1 MSMQVLIVDDDPALL
16 HALPETV
23 RTRMR
28 DVLVETTD
36 TARDALKRI
45 AEKDYDAIIT
55 DLKMPGM
62 DGLALLNE
70 IRSLRPYTPTL
81 LITGHGEHDLAV
93 QALRGGAYDFIQK
106 PIDRDYFLA
115 SLSRAVQVYQ
125 LRRQVEEQ
133 RLALASHAEDLEH
146 QVQTRTRELLE
157 ANAAKDAALS
167 RAQGE
172 ILQRTQAEEALQRLN
187 EQLEQRVTE
196 RTRELTKLN
205 AELVREIA
213 ERKQAEGE
221 LHKNREE
228 LRALAARLMTVQEEE
243 RRRISCELHDDLNQ
257 KLAVSVMNAEAAE
270 RRWSPQEDVNRERL
284 RAIRNEIAELS
295 DDVRKLAYRLH
306 PSILDHLGLA
316 IALQSHVEE
325 FGKREEIEALFTQR
339 NLPEAMPQPV
349 ATCLYRVAQEAL
361 RNVAK
366 HAKASRVVVR
376 LAQCDHSLHMSIF
389 DSGVGF
395 TPPKGKEL
403 QGLGFV
409 SMQERVRLVGGRM
422 SIRSRPNRGTCLFI
436 RVPLTGDVI

>member
-1 MSMQVLIVDDDPALL
+1 V
-16 HALPETV
+16 
-23 RTRMR
+23 
-28 DVLVETTD
+28 
-36 TARDALKRI
+36 
-45 AEKDYDAIIT
+45 
-55 DLKMPGM
+55 
-62 DGLALLNE
+62 
-70 IRSLRPYTPTL
+70 
-81 LITGHGEHDLAV
+81 
-93 QALRGGAYDFIQK
+93 
-106 PIDRDYFLA
+106 
-115 SLSRAVQVYQ
+115 
-125 LRRQVEEQ
+125 
-133 RLALASHAEDLEH
+133 
-146 QVQTRTRELLE
+146 
-157 ANAAKDAALS
+157 
-167 RAQGE
+167 
-172 ILQRTQAEEALQRLN
+172 
-187 EQLEQRVTE
+187 
-196 RTRELTKLN
+196 
-205 AELVREIA
+205 
-213 ERKQAEGE
+213 E

-422 SIRSRPNRGTCLFI
+422 SIRSRPDRGTYLFI
-436 RVPLTGDVI
+436 RVPLTGDVL

>member
-28 DVLVETTD
+28 DVVVETTD
-36 TARDALKRI
+36 TAQEALKRI
-45 AEKDYDAIIT
+45 ADKDYDAIIT

-70 IRSLRPYTPTL
+70 IRSLRPFTPTL
-81 LITGHGEHDLAV
+81 LITGHGEHALAV

-115 SLSRAVQVYQ
+115 SLSRAIQVYQ
-125 LRRQVEEQ
+125 LRRQVEAQ
-133 RLALASHAEDLEH
+133 RLALARHAEELEL
-146 QVQTRTRELLE
+146 QVAARTRELVE
-157 ANAAKDAALS
+157 ANAAKDAALFRS
-167 RAQGE
+167 QEE
-172 ILQRTQAEEALQRLN
+172 IAQRTQAEEALQRLN
-187 EQLEQRVTE
+187 EQLEQRVVE

-213 ERKQAEGE
+213 ERNQAEAE

-270 RRWSPQEDVNRERL
+270 RRWSPHEEVNRERL

-325 FGKREEIEALFTQR
+325 FGKREEVETVFTQR
-339 NLPEAMPQPV
+339 NLPETVPQPV
-349 ATCLYRVAQEAL
+349 ATCLYRVAQEGL

-395 TPPKGKEL
+395 TLPKGKEL
-403 QGLGFV
+403 RGLGFV
-409 SMQERVRLVGGRM
+409 SMQERVRLIGGRM

-436 RVPLTGDVI
+436 RVPLDGDAL

>member
-133 RLALASHAEDLEH
+133 RRALARHAEDLEH

-422 SIRSRPNRGTCLFI
+422 SIRSRPDRGTYLFI
-436 RVPLTGDVI
+436 RVPLTGDVL

>member
-1 MSMQVLIVDDDPALL
+1 MSLQVLIVDDDPALL

-115 SLSRAVQVYQ
+115 SLSRAIQVYQ

-133 RLALASHAEDLEH
+133 RLALARHAEELEQ
-146 QVQTRTRELLE
+146 QVQGRTRELLE

-172 ILQRTQAEEALQRLN
+172 IVQRTQAEEALQRLN
-187 EQLEQRVTE
+187 EQLEQRVIE

-205 AELVREIA
+205 AELFREIA

-257 KLAVSVMNAEAAE
+257 KLAVSVMNAEAAD

-325 FGKREEIEALFTQR
+325 FGKREEIETVFTQR

-395 TPPKGKEL
+395 TPPNGKEL

-409 SMQERVRLVGGRM
+409 SMQERVRLLGGRM
-422 SIRSRPNRGTCLFI
+422 SIRSRPNRGTYLFI
-436 RVPLTGDVI
+436 RVPLTEDVL

>member
-23 RTRMR
+23 RTRMH

-36 TARDALKRI
+36 TARDALRRI
-45 AEKDYDAIIT
+45 AQTDYDAIIT

-70 IRSLRPYTPTL
+70 IRSLRPLTPTL

-133 RLALASHAEDLEH
+133 RLALARHAEDLEL
-146 QVQTRTRELLE
+146 QVDMRTRELLA

-167 RAQGE
+167 RAQEE
-172 ILQRTQAEEALQRLN
+172 IAQRAQAEEALQKLN
-187 EQLEQRVTE
+187 EQLEQRVVE
-196 RTRELTKLN
+196 RTKELTKLN
-205 AELVREIA
+205 AALVREIA

-325 FGKREEIEALFTQR
+325 FGKREEIEAIFIQR
-339 NLPEAMPQPV
+339 DLPETLPQPV
-349 ATCLYRVAQEAL
+349 STCLYRVAQEAL

-376 LAQCDHSLHMSIF
+376 LGQREGAVQMSIF

-395 TPPKGKEL
+395 IPPKGKEL
-403 QGLGFV
+403 QGLGVV

-422 SIRSRPNRGTCLFI
+422 SIRSRPNRGTYLFI
-436 RVPLTGDVI
+436 RVPLGHDGL

>member
-16 HALPETV
+16 HALPEAV

-45 AEKDYDAIIT
+45 AETDYDAIIT

-133 RLALASHAEDLEH
+133 RRTLARHAEDLEH
-146 QVQTRTRELLE
+146 EVQMRTRELLE

-172 ILQRTQAEEALQRLN
+172 ILQRTQAEEALHRLN
-187 EQLEQRVTE
+187 EQLEQRVIE

-213 ERKQAEGE
+213 ERKQAEVE

-270 RRWSPQEDVNRERL
+270 RRWSPQDEVNRERL

-325 FGKREEIEALFTQR
+325 FGKREEIEAIFTQR
-339 NLPEAMPQPV
+339 NLPETMPQPV

-389 DSGVGF
+389 DAGVGF

-422 SIRSRPNRGTCLFI
+422 SIRSRPNQGTYLFI
-436 RVPLTGDVI
+436 RVPLTGDAL

>member
-23 RTRMR
+23 RTRMHGI
-28 DVLVETTD
+28 VVETTD

-45 AEKDYDAIIT
+45 AETDYDAIIT

-70 IRSLRPYTPTL
+70 IRSLRPLTPTL

-133 RLALASHAEDLEH
+133 RRALARHAEDLELE
-146 QVQTRTRELLE
+146 VDTRTRELLV

-167 RAQGE
+167 RAQEE
-172 ILQRTQAEEALQRLN
+172 IAQRAQAEEALQKLN
-187 EQLEQRVTE
+187 EQLEQRVIE

-213 ERKQAEGE
+213 ERQQAEGE
-221 LHKNREE
+221 VHRNREE

-325 FGKREEIEALFTQR
+325 FGKREEIEAIFTQR
-339 NLPEAMPQPV
+339 NLPEIIPQPV
-349 ATCLYRVAQEAL
+349 STCLYRVAQEAL

-376 LAQCDHSLHMSIF
+376 LAQGDGAVQMSIF
-389 DSGVGF
+389 DAGVGF
-395 TPPKGKEL
+395 IPPKGKEL
-403 QGLGFV
+403 QGLGVV

-422 SIRSRPNRGTCLFI
+422 SIRSRPNRGTYLFI
-436 RVPLTGDVI
+436 RVPLSHDGL

>member
-133 RLALASHAEDLEH
+133 RRALARHAEDLEH

-228 LRALAARLMTVQEEE
+228 LRALAARLMTVQEDE

-422 SIRSRPNRGTCLFI
+422 SIRSRPDRGTYLFI
-436 RVPLTGDVI
+436 RVPLTGDVL

>member
-23 RTRMR
+23 RTRMHGI
-28 DVLVETTD
+28 VVETTD

-45 AEKDYDAIIT
+45 AETDYDAIIT

-70 IRSLRPYTPTL
+70 IRSLRPLTPTL

-133 RLALASHAEDLEH
+133 RRALARHAEDLELE
-146 QVQTRTRELLE
+146 VETRTRELLV

-167 RAQGE
+167 RAQEE
-172 ILQRTQAEEALQRLN
+172 IAQRAQAEEALQKLN
-187 EQLEQRVTE
+187 EQLEQRVIE

-213 ERKQAEGE
+213 ERQQAEGE
-221 LHKNREE
+221 VHRNREE

-325 FGKREEIEALFTQR
+325 FGKREEIEAIFTQR
-339 NLPEAMPQPV
+339 NLPEIIPQPV
-349 ATCLYRVAQEAL
+349 STCLYRVAQEAL

-376 LAQCDHSLHMSIF
+376 LAQGDGAVQMSIF
-389 DSGVGF
+389 DAGVGF
-395 TPPKGKEL
+395 IPPKGKEL
-403 QGLGFV
+403 QGLGVV

-422 SIRSRPNRGTCLFI
+422 SIRSRPNRGTYLFI
-436 RVPLTGDVI
+436 RVPLSHDGL

>member
-23 RTRMR
+23 RTRMH

-36 TARDALKRI
+36 TARDALRRI
-45 AEKDYDAIIT
+45 AQTDYDAIIT

-70 IRSLRPYTPTL
+70 IRSLRPLTPTL

-133 RLALASHAEDLEH
+133 RLALARHAEDLEL
-146 QVQTRTRELLE
+146 QVDMRTRELLA

-167 RAQGE
+167 RAQEE
-172 ILQRTQAEEALQRLN
+172 IAQRAQAEEALQKLN
-187 EQLEQRVTE
+187 EQLEQRVVE
-196 RTRELTKLN
+196 RTKELTKLN
-205 AELVREIA
+205 AALVREIA

-325 FGKREEIEALFTQR
+325 FGKREEIEAIFIQR
-339 NLPEAMPQPV
+339 DLPETLPQPV
-349 ATCLYRVAQEAL
+349 STCLYRVAQEAL

-376 LAQCDHSLHMSIF
+376 LGQRDGAVQMSIF

-395 TPPKGKEL
+395 IPPKGKEL
-403 QGLGFV
+403 QGLGVV

-422 SIRSRPNRGTCLFI
+422 SIRSRPNRGTYLFI
-436 RVPLTGDVI
+436 RVPLGHDGL

>member
-1 MSMQVLIVDDDPALL
+1 MSLHVLIVDDDPALL
-16 HALPETV
+16 RALPETV
-23 RTRMR
+23 MTRMKN
-28 DVLVETTD
+28 VLVETAE

-45 AEKDYDAIIT
+45 AEHDYDAIIT
-55 DLKMPGM
+55 DVKMPGM
-62 DGLALLNE
+62 DGLELLNE
-70 IRSLRPYTPTL
+70 IRTLRPNTPTL
-81 LITGHGEHDLAV
+81 LITGHGEHDLAL

-115 SLSRAVQVYQ
+115 SLNRATQLYQ

-133 RLALASHAEDLEH
+133 RQALAFHAESLEQ
-146 QVQTRTRELLE
+146 QVDARTRELVE
-157 ANAAKDAALS
+157 ANAAKDAALL
-167 RAQGE
+167 RAQE
-172 ILQRTQAEEALQRLN
+172 ELAQRSRAEEALHKLN
-187 EQLEQRVTE
+187 EQLEQRVLE
-196 RTRELTKLN
+196 RTKELTRLN
-205 AELVREIA
+205 ADLVREIT
-213 ERKQAEGE
+213 EREQAEAE

-270 RRWSPQEDVNRERL
+270 RRWAPSDEVNRERL
-284 RAIRNEIAELS
+284 RALRNEIAELS

-325 FGKREEIEALFTQR
+325 FGKREEIEAVFSQR
-339 NLPEAMPQPV
+339 NLPETIPQPV
-349 ATCLYRVAQEAL
+349 ATCLYRVAQEGL

-366 HAKASRVVVR
+366 HAKATRVVVR
-376 LAQCDHSLHMSIF
+376 LIHRDQTLRLSIF

-395 TPPKGKEL
+395 APAKVQER

-422 SIRSRPNRGTCLFI
+422 SIRSHQNRGTCLFI
-436 RVPLTGDVI
+436 RVPLGLELP

>member
-1 MSMQVLIVDDDPALL
+1 MQVLIVDDDPALL

-23 RTRMR
+23 RARMR

-115 SLSRAVQVYQ
+115 SLSRAVQVCQ

-133 RLALASHAEDLEH
+133 RLALARHAEDLEH

-167 RAQGE
+167 RAQEE

-187 EQLEQRVTE
+187 EQLEQRVIE

-213 ERKQAEGE
+213 EREQAEAE

-270 RRWSPQEDVNRERL
+270 RRWSPQDDVNRERL

-325 FGKREEIEALFTQR
+325 FGKREEIETVFTQR
-339 NLPEAMPQPV
+339 NLPETVPPPV

-376 LAQCDHSLHMSIF
+376 LAQCDSSLHLSIF

-395 TPPKGKEL
+395 TLPKGKERR
-403 QGLGFV
+403 GLGFV

-422 SIRSRPNRGTCLFI
+422 SIRSRPNRGTYLFI
-436 RVPLTGDVI
+436 RVPLTGDVL